1 MKTWVVTGGIGSG
14 KSVVSRLLEE
24 RGVPVY
30 DADSRT
36 KALYDGPLL
45 ERIEAAFG
53 CSFGRPVDYAALGRA
68 AFASPES
75 LSLLESLVHP
85 AVLEDF
91 TAWRS
96 RCGEVPFVVL
106 ESAIILGKPLFDGC
120 YDGVVLVYAPVE
132 QRLER
137 VLRRNPSLS
146 EEDVLRR
153 MASQSFDFGRAD
165 YLIIN
170 DSTLDALSGQVDA
183 LYEAL
188 R

>member
-1 MKTWVVTGGIGSG
+1 M
-14 KSVVSRLLEE
+14 
-24 RGVPVY
+24 
-30 DADSRT
+30 
-36 KALYDGPLL
+36 
-45 ERIEAAFG
+45 
-53 CSFGRPVDYAALGRA
+53 
-68 AFASPES
+68 
-75 LSLLESLVHP
+75 
-85 AVLEDF
+85 
-91 TAWRS
+91 
-96 RCGEVPFVVL
+96 
-106 ESAIILGKPLFDGC
+106 
-120 YDGVVLVYAPVE
+120 LVYAPVE

-170 DSTLDALSGQVDA
+170 DSTLDALRGQVDA